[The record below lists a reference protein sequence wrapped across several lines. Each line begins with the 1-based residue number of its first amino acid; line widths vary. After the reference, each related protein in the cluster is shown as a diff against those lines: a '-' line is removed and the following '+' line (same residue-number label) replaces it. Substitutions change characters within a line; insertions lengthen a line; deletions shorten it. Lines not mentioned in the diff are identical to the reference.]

1 MTIRISTSSLY
12 ATSTTQLGTLQSQLA
27 RTQQQLSTGHRMLSA
42 ADDPIAAS
50 RALEVTQSQ
59 SINAQFASNR
69 QNARSAL
76 SQEEVAL
83 TSVQT
88 LVQDVQTVVVAA
100 GNGANS
106 ASDRATYADDLQGRL
121 DSLIALSNSSDG
133 NGGYLFGGYKSS
145 TVPFIQTAA
154 GVQYQGDQGQVQLQ
168 VAASRTVA
176 ISDTGSTVFTS
187 IPTGNGS
194 FVTGAASTNGGN
206 GVISAGTVSD
216 SRQLT
221 GHTYSIDFTVTP
233 GTPAAGPVPATPDV
247 TTYTINDVTMGVT
260 VPPAPAVA
268 AQPYTSGA
276 PISVGG
282 MTFDVSGVPSDTDKF
297 SVKPSDRQSMFTT
310 LSKLIDTLRAP
321 ANTPAEK
328 KALTAGLQEGG
339 GNLSAALDNVL
350 AVRSSLGT
358 RMKEFDTLDSAGEDA
373 DIQYASTL
381 TKLEDLDYVKAISQ
395 FTQQQTTLDAAQKS
409 FKSMSSLSLFNYIS

>member
-121 DSLIALSNSSDG
+121 DSLISLANSSDG

-145 TVPFIQTAA
+145 TVPFLQTAA

-194 FVTGAASTNGGN
+194 FVTGAAPANGGS

-221 GHTYSIDFTVTP
+221 GHTYSIDFKVIP
-233 GTPAAGPVPATPDV
+233 GTPAAGPVPATPDL

-260 VPPAPAVA
+260 VPA
-268 AQPYTSGA
+268 AQPYTSGD

-282 MTFDVSGVPSDTDKF
+282 MTFNVSGVPSDTDKF
-297 SVKPSDRQSMFTT
+297 SVKPSDRQSLFTT

-339 GNLSAALDNVL
+339 GNLGTALDNVL

-358 RMKEFDTLDSAGEDA
+358 RMKEFDTLDSAGSDA

-381 TKLEDLDYVKAISQ
+381 TNLQDLDYVKAISQ